1 MAQPIHSVRQVV
13 VAQPHQPGA
22 RSGGAGGSVF
32 GEFYFLHLIGPSSLA
47 LAAASAASVAVPA
60 LRPYLSAFCHQIEA
74 RTFCP
79 DGRPMGLCARCTG
92 IYLGAAAAWAG
103 LGWLKRH
110 PAALR
115 VLEPASYAG
124 AALSLLLLAAGID
137 VPNWPRFGLGLS
149 FGLAASFALWRAR
162 QFVLWRRQRGAEVVA

>member
-1 MAQPIHSVRQVV
+1 MVQPTHAVRQVA
-13 VAQPHQPGA
+13 VAQPRQPGA
-22 RSGGAGGSVF
+22 RSGGADGSVF
-32 GEFYFLHLIGPSSLA
+32 GELYFLHLIGPPSLA
-47 LAAASAASVAVPA
+47 LAAASAAAAAAPG

-103 LGWLKRH
+103 VSWLKRRPALLRAIE
-110 PAALR
+110 PAA
-115 VLEPASYAG
+115 YAF
-124 AALSLLLLAAGID
+124 AALSVLLLAAGVD
-137 VPNWPRFGLGLS
+137 VANWPRFGLGLS

-162 QFVLWRRQRGAEVVA
+162 QFVLWRRRRGAEVPA